1 MDATIRLTAGQE
13 GRKMRNL
20 FSRIFKNISRID
32 IDEDA
37 KSLNRELVDN
47 VSTRTEITRALVPEL
62 TQNRYK
68 SYTYDLASVLSEM
81 TVVGR
86 EENNHA

>member
-1 MDATIRLTAGQE
+1 
-13 GRKMRNL
+13 MRNI
-20 FSRIFKNISRID
+20 FSRIFKNVDRID
-32 IDEDA
+32 VDEDA
-37 KSLNRELVDN
+37 ENLNRKLVEN
-47 VSTRTEITRALVPEL
+47 VSTRTELTRALVPEL

-86 EENNHA
+86 DKTNHA

>member
-1 MDATIRLTAGQE
+1 
-13 GRKMRNL
+13 MRNL